1 LRSAVIVYSK
11 FEDIKEVVEALSSIS
26 KNIYLTQN
34 IKSVTSCFE
43 LGRVDLLIVDVEMA
57 EIPDFETEIIFLKRE
72 DRIYPKNIDIL
83 DRVTLL
89 EHIIVSQE
97 VTSSDIISV
106 KKENVFR
113 SRKGFEKAI
122 KSEVRRAKRYRYP
135 FVVVM
140 FKVSSEVKD
149 METIVQFFASKIREF
164 DSLWVSGKDTFSL
177 ILPHTGWDGAE
188 ILTNRLTTDITNR
201 LEVTISALKN
211 HIFSFKRVENDV
223 DFISR
228 IENNLDGEYF
238 DIRTEIDFDIWKD
251 ELFSEF
257 IEGKT
262 IRTFNRYKGMLISH
276 DADMLSEEGKLKLY
290 NIRPLQL
297 SIIDKEKATYFHS
310 STLNKTIR
318 AGVEKISRKSSNAT
332 LTNFELIDSS
342 FIKNTTFKLLIE
354 EKISDI
360 KIDDKAISGDIYE
373 LSLDEVTVVCKAIPD
388 IQKGDSVKLEFT
400 IPTNSYYVS
409 TEASVQDIEK
419 GTNTSFIDLIIKTS
433 LSDNMKISEF
443 LANKQIEFIK
453 ELKDIP

>member
-318 AGVEKISRKSSNAT
+318 AGVEKISRNSSNAT

-360 KIDDKAISGDIYE
+360 KIDGKAISGDIYE
-373 LSLDEVTVVCKAIPD
+373 LSLDEVTIISKAVED
-388 IQKGDSVKLEFT
+388 IKKGDSIKLEFT

>member
-276 DADMLSEEGKLKLY
+276 DADMLSEEG
-290 NIRPLQL
+290 
-297 SIIDKEKATYFHS
+297 EVE
-310 STLNKTIR
+310 TL
-318 AGVEKISRKSSNAT
+318 
-332 LTNFELIDSS
+332 
-342 FIKNTTFKLLIE
+342 
-354 EKISDI
+354 
-360 KIDDKAISGDIYE
+360 
-373 LSLDEVTVVCKAIPD
+373 
-388 IQKGDSVKLEFT
+388 
-400 IPTNSYYVS
+400 
-409 TEASVQDIEK
+409 
-419 GTNTSFIDLIIKTS
+419 
-433 LSDNMKISEF
+433 
-443 LANKQIEFIK
+443 
-453 ELKDIP
+453 